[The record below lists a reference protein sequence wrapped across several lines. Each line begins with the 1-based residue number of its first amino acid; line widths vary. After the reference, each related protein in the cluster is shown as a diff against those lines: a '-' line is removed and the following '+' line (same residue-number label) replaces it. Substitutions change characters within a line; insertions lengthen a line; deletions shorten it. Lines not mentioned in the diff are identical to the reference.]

1 MDDRL
6 LVEAVRSRDPGA
18 LGAVYDA
25 YAVRLYGY
33 CWFRLRS
40 QDAAQVAL
48 RDTFI
53 VAEAHLDRLRAADR
67 FGPWLFAIARL
78 ECGRRMPLY
87 GRPPDLQ
94 VASHDQHDVDQ
105 RVLAWRAVQGLPPLS
120 RELLE
125 LNSRYGLGAAD
136 VAAVLGLSAKEVPEA
151 IDQATAELSAG
162 LVAELLAHE
171 GPYDCFE
178 RSQLLRGFT
187 GELGAELRGQL
198 LVHARECGI
207 CGAFRS
213 HAVSAAKVFGLLPR
227 VEPPPQLKL
236 RVMSCFSDSGL
247 VSYRLFAATRV
258 TEFTTAGFPRQT
270 RRELPAGTSSE
281 QAAERHWRATAVT
294 ALVATLVVGLGL
306 ALTWLMSEHHGRAVT
321 VATVLPSGTIAQSI
335 PQSAPPVPAP
345 PVPAPPVPGSARPPG
360 KGNTVTP
367 SQPARPVLPPTPPGH
382 VHQVDPGASPTR
394 SASPPVTPSPSPS
407 RTPSASPTATP
418 MSAPVSVQ
426 PQLSAR
432 SQPGG

>member
-6 LVEAVRSRDPGA
+6 LAEAVRSRDPGA

-87 GRPPDLQ
+87 GRPPDLP

-136 VAAVLGLSAKEVPEA
+136 VAAVLGLPAKEVPEA

-162 LVAELLAHE
+162 LIAELLAHE

-187 GELGAELRGQL
+187 GELGAELRGRL
-198 LVHARECGI
+198 LAHARECGI

-213 HAVSAAKVFGLLPR
+213 HSVSAAKVFGLLPR

-236 RVMSCFSDSGL
+236 RVMSCFSDPEL

-270 RRELPAGTSSE
+270 RRELPAGTSAQ
-281 QAAERHWRATAVT
+281 QAAERHW
-294 ALVATLVVGLGL
+294 
-306 ALTWLMSEHHGRAVT
+306 
-321 VATVLPSGTIAQSI
+321 QSM

-345 PVPAPPVPGSARPPG
+345 PVPAPPIPGSARPPG
-360 KGNTVTP
+360 KLNTVTT
-367 SQPARPVLPPTPPGH
+367 SQPARPVLPPAPPGH

-432 SQPGG
+432 SRPGG